1 MGCWQIIGMAKATHN
16 LHVPRPRA
24 LHERLRAE
32 SARSGRP
39 VTALA
44 REAIE
49 FWIEEQQR
57 LAVHESIAEYARE
70 MAGALLLRGSIRS
83 LQGRKEY

>member
-1 MGCWQIIGMAKATHN
+1 MAKVTHN
-16 LHVPRPRA
+16 LHVPLPRE

-39 VTALA
+39 ATALA

-57 LAVHESIAEYARE
+57 LAVHESITEYARE
-70 MAGALLLRGSIRS
+70 MAGETDLDES
-83 LQGRKEY
+83 LERAGAEHIARQQKKR